1 VPFERR
7 MKCATIAIK
16 RIGFGDVK
24 ISREILIFEA
34 AVVLHANDT
43 IIPASHSTIRT
54 AIPMTSNCRTNR

>member
-16 RIGFGDVK
+16 RIGFGDVQ

-34 AVVLHANDT
+34 AVVLHAEKSASLHTNDFEL
-43 IIPASHSTIRT
+43 PYESLSVKLE
-54 AIPMTSNCRTNR
+54 